1 MRDQRRV
8 RYAAIADVFVLVAF
22 VLIGRRSHGED
33 AGIDGFIRVIWPFAA
48 GLVVGWLVAGLFRL
62 PLAWTRAVA
71 AWLTT
76 VAAGMVLRITVQ
88 GRDFKL
94 AFTIVTLVF
103 VGFGMLGWR
112 AVVRRSVSRQNA
124 GS

>member
-8 RYAAIADVFVLVAF
+8 RYAAMADLLVLVAF
-22 VLIGRRSHGED
+22 VLIGRRSHGDD

-48 GLVVGWLVAGLFRL
+48 GLNVGWLVAGLFRA
-62 PLAWTRAVA
+62 PLAWARAVA

-76 VAAGMVLRITVQ
+76 VACGMVLRIAVQ

-112 AVVRRSVSRQNA
+112 AAVRWSVSRQHA